1 MPLIRT
7 RADIDDKLGGPLP
20 AEVKLMAACEAG
32 EPCVLGDGSLPVE
45 GNATREVRADVLRYL
60 IVGGCENFP
69 VADWGVQ
76 VIGAYVSG
84 NLDLSFAKANGV
96 TTLFACRFQQ
106 DLGMFQAS
114 LENLNL
120 SQSHL
125 NGLNAQR
132 AKITGD
138 IFLRDI
144 VATATIDFSG
154 AEIGGQLDCTGA
166 QFNATEGLA
175 LDAQGAKITDDI
187 FLRDVVATATID
199 FSGAEIGGQLS
210 CTSAQFNA
218 TEGVALNAQGAKITE
233 SVFLRDIVATA
244 TIHVSGAEIG
254 GQLSC
259 MGAQFNATEGF
270 ALDAQGAQISG
281 GLIWR
286 NVSFPSQPVLFAAAH
301 TSALADDLDSW
312 ESGAIY
318 DLDGFTYDRIYGSM
332 NARERTKWLE
342 KGSYSRGEFAPQPFT
357 QLAKVLRE
365 SGHDGEARKVLFK
378 REQLLR
384 RNIRDQQRIAPNGD
398 ISVRLRSI
406 WRFIKNGFRHAV
418 DLLLRWVV
426 GYGHHPFQS
435 LWLLIALIVLAICPA
450 HLAYEEGSFAPNS
463 GPIQASAAWQD
474 YANAPGNPA
483 ERWSAKWAPGQDWET
498 FNRYAY
504 AADLVIPI
512 IDLGQTA
519 AWAPS
524 TTRGWWGKQLWW
536 AQWFFIAMGWIVT
549 ALGAAAITGIIRRD

>member
-138 IFLRDI
+138 IFLRD
-144 VATATIDFSG
+144 
-154 AEIGGQLDCTGA
+154 
-166 QFNATEGLA
+166 
-175 LDAQGAKITDDI
+175 
-187 FLRDVVATATID
+187 VVATATID

-218 TEGVALNAQGAKITE
+218 TEGL
-233 SVFLRDIVATA
+233 
-244 TIHVSGAEIG
+244 
-254 GQLSC
+254 
-259 MGAQFNATEGF
+259 